1 MTPCHLALLPAP
13 PGPSAFPPRRFFI
26 QDLYPALVDVKG
38 VVATMERIPLELLTV
53 DIGGDPVPDAVTL
66 EEVLT
71 GPLTQFKTMAV

>member
-1 MTPCHLALLPAP
+1 
-13 PGPSAFPPRRFFI
+13 
-26 QDLYPALVDVKG
+26 LYPALVDLKG

-71 GPLTQFKTMAV
+71 GPLTQFKSMAV